1 MISPRRLAKKA
12 GFDGVE
18 IHAAHFYLISEFL
31 SSLYDKRTDE
41 FGDTDENRALFLI
54 ETIHKLKEKVGN
66 EYNEGMKIN
75 SEDGDKNGITE
86 EGFIKTCLMAEKAG
100 IYYIQISNKN
110 SCYYYSKSQKC

>member
-1 MISPRRLAKKA
+1 
-12 GFDGVE
+12 
-18 IHAAHFYLISEFL
+18 
-31 SSLYDKRTDE
+31 
-41 FGDTDENRALFLI
+41 
-54 ETIHKLKEKVGN
+54 
-66 EYNEGMKIN
+66 MKIN